1 MMKKIALISLAL
13 TVLGGCQ
20 NTEVNWQ
27 ESSTT
32 VVAQTQIELK
42 SSLWVD
48 RMPTIG
54 ESSQSEENL
63 HAAIYIESQG
73 ELPAELDIN
82 RVSIKQGGEEW
93 LISSEE
99 FDIRTHNSN
108 QWEIAFVWQ
117 LPVNPGLPVDVAL
130 QLSSDGQEQWLV
142 ERDVNIDMVH

>member
-1 MMKKIALISLAL
+1 MMKKITLISLTL
-13 TVLGGCQ
+13 ILLGGCQ

-32 VVAQTQIELK
+32 VVSQTQIELK

-54 ESSQSEENL
+54 ETSQSEENL
-63 HAAIYIESQG
+63 HAAIYIESQD

-99 FDIRTHNSN
+99 FDIRTHNSK

-117 LPVNPGLPVDVAL
+117 LPVNPALPVDVAL

-142 ERDVNIDMVH
+142 ERDVNIDMVY